1 MITLDY
7 KNKESLAGGIAHCW
21 HSWNSQRVPV
31 MDLWAE
37 IDSYLQATDTSSLE
51 GGEHFDHKTHIP
63 ILGELHEDLI
73 AIVYSTL
80 FPHEDWLGWKGFEI
94 NAITKQIRNTMLSY
108 IKQVH
113 ALNGFSKEMRQLV
126 DDLIRYGNCFNMVHY
141 IDKSVKDGDVFS
153 SNYSGPANRR
163 ISPFDIVFNPTASS
177 FVDTPKIIR
186 SLVSL
191 GEFHDLYKTADTET
205 ELSEEDYT
213 AILEKRNGSTLD
225 YSEQFKENQYIP
237 SGFGSIQEYYNSGSV
252 EILWFYGDIFDDTT
266 SELHRNRCIA
276 IVDRLYV
283 FMDKEE
289 LNPKIFKGSW
299 SPRPDNLWSQ
309 GPLDKVVGI
318 NYMINH
324 RENGKND
331 AIDKFIYPDRAY
343 VGDVEEIYD
352 EVTGHTKYIL
362 PEGGSVQDIRPDST
376 VLTFDNQIM
385 MHRDLARQSA
395 RLPQQLMGF
404 KVAGEQTAT
413 EYQGLI
419 DGAFRGFI
427 NKTTQFEEDVLE
439 PSVAAELQV
448 ALDNFTSVIKIL
460 EEDEQ
465 GVLLTQKVTEDDL
478 KSNGKLIPMGSK
490 RFSRQLQQL
499 QGLNQLANTNLGTI
513 IGEHLDT
520 FQLAKV
526 VEELYGFDKFN
537 FIKKFRAID
546 EQVEREKKSMLAEQ
560 EIVGEA
566 SQPTLLEEEMAQM
579 EDPFGGMSEEPI

>member
-1 MITLDY
+1 
-7 KNKESLAGGIAHCW
+7 
-21 HSWNSQRVPV
+21 
-31 MDLWAE
+31 
-37 IDSYLQATDTSSLE
+37 
-51 GGEHFDHKTHIP
+51 
-63 ILGELHEDLI
+63 
-73 AIVYSTL
+73 
-80 FPHEDWLGWKGFEI
+80 
-94 NAITKQIRNTMLSY
+94 
-108 IKQVH
+108 
-113 ALNGFSKEMRQLV
+113 
-126 DDLIRYGNCFNMVHY
+126 
-141 IDKSVKDGDVFS
+141 
-153 SNYSGPANRR
+153 
-163 ISPFDIVFNPTASS
+163 
-177 FVDTPKIIR
+177 
-186 SLVSL
+186 
-191 GEFHDLYKTADTET
+191 
-205 ELSEEDYT
+205 
-213 AILEKRNGSTLD
+213 
-225 YSEQFKENQYIP
+225 
-237 SGFGSIQEYYNSGSV
+237 
-252 EILWFYGDIFDDTT
+252 
-266 SELHRNRCIA
+266 
-276 IVDRLYV
+276 
-283 FMDKEE
+283 MDKEE

-299 SPRPDNLWSQ
+299 TPRPDNLWSQ

-465 GVLLTQKVTEDDL
+465 GVLLTQQVTEDDL

-579 EDPFGGMSEEPI
+579 EDPFGGMSEEPV